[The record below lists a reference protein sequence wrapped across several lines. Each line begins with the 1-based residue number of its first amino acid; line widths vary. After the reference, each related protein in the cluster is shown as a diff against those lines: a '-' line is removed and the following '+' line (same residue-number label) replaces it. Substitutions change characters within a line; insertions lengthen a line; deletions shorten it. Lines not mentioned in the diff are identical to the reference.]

1 MGPGYRGRFKTF
13 VKIGNI
19 LKRGA
24 WRPADRLSR
33 FYAGGRA
40 KVRACKVMYN
50 QLVNPFALGFLRR
63 HRELRI
69 LHLRR
74 ENLLK
79 AHVSRLLMKKRD
91 RVQTKTPVGIVRT
104 HVDPGDAI
112 RAMRFARARYEH
124 FGAQFAGHECLPLSY
139 EKLFDGQRLE
149 VNIAGRI
156 CDFLEIERRSMQST
170 IIKLNPE
177 SLADMVKNY
186 EELAEAILRT
196 EFADMLD

>member
-1 MGPGYRGRFKTF
+1 
-13 VKIGNI
+13 
-19 LKRGA
+19 
-24 WRPADRLSR
+24 
-33 FYAGGRA
+33 
-40 KVRACKVMYN
+40 
-50 QLVNPFALGFLRR
+50 
-63 HRELRI
+63 
-69 LHLRR
+69 
-74 ENLLK
+74 
-79 AHVSRLLMKKRD
+79 MKKRD

-104 HVDPGDAI
+104 HVDPGGAI
-112 RAMRFARARYEH
+112 RAMRSARARYEH
-124 FGAQFAGHECLPLSY
+124 FGALFAGHECLPLSY
-139 EKLFDGQRLE
+139 EKLFDGQCLE